1 MSPLSAQIPPGW
13 YPDPAGQRQWRVWNG
28 SAWSDVTRPYGES
41 VAVPATPRIGVAE
54 LTVLGSLRHLSQ
66 FGILAYYTGF
76 ALLTGLVAHWP
87 GRVDPVSPRVASATL
102 GAAIGLTLIGAIS
115 FAACVRALRGR
126 WTLDALLPIINTF
139 AAALWMSRFL
149 GLTKPSPRILIDAL
163 LTMGFVVLCPT
174 QPWVGIALAS
184 VAFNQLLRTYALTDQ
199 LSGPAQRAP

>member
-1 MSPLSAQIPPGW
+1 MSHVSAQIPPGW

-41 VAVPATPRIGVAE
+41 VTVPATPRIGVAE
-54 LTVLGSLRHLSQ
+54 LTTLSSLRHLSQ

-87 GRVDPVSPRVASATL
+87 GHVDPVSPRFASATL
-102 GAAIGLTLIGAIS
+102 GVAIGLTLIGTIS
-115 FAACVRALRGR
+115 FAACVRGLRGR

-139 AAALWMSRFL
+139 AAALWMSRYL
-149 GLTKPSPRILIDAL
+149 GLTRPSPQILIDAL

-184 VAFNQLLRTYALTDQ
+184 VAFTQLLRTYALTDQ
-199 LSGPAQRAP
+199 LCGPAQRAP